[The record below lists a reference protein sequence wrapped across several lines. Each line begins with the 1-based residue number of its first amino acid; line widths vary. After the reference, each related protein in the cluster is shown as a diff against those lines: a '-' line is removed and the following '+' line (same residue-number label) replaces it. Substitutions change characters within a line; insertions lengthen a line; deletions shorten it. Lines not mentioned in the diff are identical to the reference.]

1 MKLHNKN
8 TAKIL
13 SLILLLSGVILS
25 PQLQAQIGDL
35 DAIKIEANKI
45 AAYYENLGWF
55 SGSLLLAKDGN
66 VFHQASFSYSN
77 IESKVKNTSLTKY
90 NLGSIVKNFTAVL
103 ILQEVEN
110 KKLSLGDTLSKFD
123 LGFPA
128 VIANKITIRHL
139 LDHRSGFD
147 DIFTAEYRQDQMAF
161 DTLEKKLTLLR
172 DKPLLFEPDSDYK
185 YSNYGY
191 VVLGAILE
199 KLNKKSYENLLRKNI
214 FDKVGLA
221 NSTFLPSHED
231 KNQSTRYTYNYAGEL
246 SEVGITE
253 HAGPD
258 GGIESTA
265 SDLQLFYREL
275 FYGSKL
281 LSREKGV
288 LQEVFAVD
296 GEHWGAYGGG
306 LGVSAAI
313 EVDLLNGMEVVVLS
327 NTDNLVAERISGRIL
342 SFIKE
347 GEYTPIRILPS
358 NFAYQYYK
366 EHGFENFRD
375 EFKSAYK
382 AAGYESFI
390 GGTLNELGMQLIR
403 TESWDQAFDIFNS
416 LVSFFPDAPQVYD
429 SLAFAYYSKGEFEK
443 ARSIFAKGAKLKT
456 DFVSDYNGKNY
467 Q

>member
-1 MKLHNKN
+1 MKFYSKFA
-8 TAKIL
+8 AKTL
-13 SLILLLSGVILS
+13 SLVLVLAGFILS

-35 DAIKIEANKI
+35 DAIKTEADKI
-45 AAYYENLGWF
+45 AAYYADLGWF

-66 VFHQASFSYSN
+66 VFHQASFGYSN
-77 IESKVKNTSLTKY
+77 IQSKLKNTSQTKY

-103 ILQEVEN
+103 VLQEVEN

-123 LGFPA
+123 LGFPSA
-128 VIANKITIRHL
+128 IANKITIRHL
-139 LDHRSGFD
+139 LEHRSGFA

-185 YSNYGY
+185 YTNYGY

-199 KLNKKSYENLLRKNI
+199 KLNKKPYENLLRKNI
-214 FDKVGLA
+214 FDKVDLA
-221 NSTFLPSHED
+221 NSVFLPSHED
-231 KNQSTRYTYNYAGEL
+231 KNQSIRYTYNYAGEL

-275 FYGSKL
+275 FYGNKL

-306 LGVSAAI
+306 LGVSAAV
-313 EVDLLNGMEVVVLS
+313 EVDLVNGMEVVVLS

-347 GEYTPIRILPS
+347 GKYAPVRTLAS
-358 NFAYQYYK
+358 NFAYQYYIG
-366 EHGFENFRD
+366 HGFEKFKD
-375 EFKSAYK
+375 EFEFAYK
-382 AAGYESFI
+382 IAGYESFI
-390 GGTLNELGMQLIR
+390 GRTMNELGMQLIR
-403 TESWDQAFDIFNS
+403 TESWDEAFDIFNS

-429 SLAFAYYSKGEFEK
+429 SLAFAYYSNGESDK
-443 ARSIFAKGAKLKT
+443 ARNIFAKGLALKS
-456 DFVSDYNGKNY
+456 DFVSDYNKQNY